1 MTVQIERGDVV
12 DTQELTGVAGLSVV
26 VSEPAEQVEQVQEQ
40 QPGTA
45 TDASA
50 TPAVLDRGLVAELV
64 GQARSAGVSIEG
76 EGGLL
81 AELTR
86 IVVESALEGELTAH
100 LGYDKHE
107 RVGSVDADGTPNA
120 RNGTRSKTVLTKAGP
135 IQIDVPR
142 DRAGTFTPTVVA
154 KRARRLGSIED
165 IVLSLSARGMTHGDI
180 SAHLADVYGSAV
192 SKTTISTITDKVLD
206 GMAEWQGRPLDVVY
220 PVVFI
225 DAIHVK
231 VRDGQVANRPIYIAL
246 AVTAEG
252 NRDILGLWAG
262 DGGEGAKYWQQVL
275 TEIKNRGVQ
284 DVLMLVCD
292 GLKQL
297 PDAVGQVWPQTVVQT
312 CIVHLMRTSFRYA
325 SRQDWDAISR
335 GLKPVYQAATAEQ
348 AEERFLEFSEQ
359 WGAKYP
365 AIIRLWSAAW
375 AEFVPFLQFDREIR
389 RIVCTTNAIESV
401 NARIRKAVK
410 ARGHFPNEQSA
421 LKCVYLAVM
430 ALDPTGK
437 GRARWTQRWKQALN
451 AFDVTFD
458 GRLSTTR
465 R

>member
-1 MTVQIERGDVV
+1 MSVDVEPAAEAVVEELDVTDRGGAERPAAAVV
-12 DTQELTGVAGLSVV
+12 DRALIAQ
-26 VSEPAEQVEQVQEQ
+26 
-40 QPGTA
+40 
-45 TDASA
+45 
-50 TPAVLDRGLVAELV
+50 LV
-64 GQARSAGVSIEG
+64 GDAQRRGIAVDG

-81 AELTR
+81 AQLTKL
-86 IVVESALEGELTAH
+86 VVESALEGELTAH
-100 LGYDKHE
+100 LGYEKHE
-107 RVGSVDADGTPNA
+107 RTEDPAGNS
-120 RNGTRSKTVLTKAGP
+120 RNGTRAKTVLTKAGP
-135 IQIDVPR
+135 LQIEVPR
-142 DRAGTFTPTVVA
+142 DRAGTFEPVAVA
-154 KRARRLGSIED
+154 KRQRRLGSIED

-180 SAHLADVYGSAV
+180 SAHLADVYGSEV

-206 GMAEWQGRPLDVVY
+206 GMAEWQNRPLDPVY

-225 DAIHVK
+225 DCIHVK

-262 DGGEGAKYWQQVL
+262 DGGDGAKSWQQVL
-275 TEIKNRGVQ
+275 AEIRNRGVE

-292 GLKQL
+292 GLKGL
-297 PDAVGQVWPQTVVQT
+297 PDAVGNVWPATIVQT
-312 CIVHLMRTSFRYA
+312 CIVHLMRNSFRYA

-335 GLKPVYQAATAEQ
+335 GLKPVYQAATVEQ
-348 AEERFLEFSEQ
+348 AEERFLEFGEQ
-359 WGAKYP
+359 WGGKYP
-365 AIIRLWSAAW
+365 AIVRLWENAW

-410 ARGHFPNEQSA
+410 ARGHFPNEQAA

-437 GRARWTQRWKQALN
+437 GRARWTQRWKGALN
-451 AFDVTFD
+451 AFEIAFD
-458 GRLSTTR
+458 GRLSIGR

>member
-1 MTVQIERGDVV
+1 MRMQVEPVAEAVVMEVEDQVTATGTAPLVDKDLVAQLVGDA
-12 DTQELTGVAGLSVV
+12 QRLGLSV
-26 VSEPAEQVEQVQEQ
+26 
-40 QPGTA
+40 
-45 TDASA
+45 
-50 TPAVLDRGLVAELV
+50 
-64 GQARSAGVSIEG
+64 EG

-81 AELTR
+81 AQLTKL
-86 IVVESALEGELTAH
+86 VLESALEGEMTAH

-107 RVGSVDADGTPNA
+107 RVEGSDNA

-135 IQIDVPR
+135 VEIAVPR
-142 DRAGTFTPTVVA
+142 DRAGSFEPVVVA
-154 KRARRLGSIED
+154 KRQRRLGAIED
-165 IVLSLSARGMTHGDI
+165 VVLSLSARGLTHGDI
-180 SAHLADVYGSAV
+180 AAHLADVYGSEV

-206 GMAEWQGRPLDVVY
+206 SMGEWQNRPLDPVY

-231 VRDGQVANRPIYIAL
+231 VRDGQVANRPIYVAL
-246 AVTAEG
+246 AVTVDG

-275 TEIKNRGVQ
+275 TEIKNRGVA

-292 GLKQL
+292 GLKGL
-297 PDAVGQVWPQTVVQT
+297 PESVGNVWPQTIVQT
-312 CIVHLMRTSFRYA
+312 CVVHLIRGSFRYA
-325 SRQDWDAISR
+325 ARQDWDKLARALRPIYTADT
-335 GLKPVYQAATAEQ
+335 VAAAED
-348 AEERFLEFSEQ
+348 RFLEFTEV

-365 AIIRLWSAAW
+365 AIVRLWENAW
-375 AEFVPFLQFDREIR
+375 PEFVPFLQFDKEIR

-410 ARGHFPNEQSA
+410 ARGHFPNEQAA

-437 GRARWTQRWKQALN
+437 GRARWTQRWKGALN
-451 AFDVTFD
+451 AFEITFD
-458 GRLSTTR
+458 GRLSAGR
-465 R
+465 RY